1 MCKKESYSDVA
12 PLQPIIVS
20 QPMEL
25 VHMDFLSIEPSK
37 GNIENVLVIT
47 DYFTRYAQ
55 AYASKT
61 QTAQAT
67 AKLLWENFIRHYG
80 FPEKFLSDQGRNF
93 ESELISEL
101 CKLAQVEKVHTT
113 PYHPMTNGQCERF
126 NSTLCNM
133 LGTLSEKDKLDWKA
147 HLSSM
152 THAYNCTQHPSTT
165 YSPYFLMFGRQPRLP
180 IDFEMGLPV
189 DILGDNC
196 SKTRFVQKLKQRLNF
211 AYKKAKEMSQ
221 KQAQK
226 YKSSYD
232 RKIKGSQLKEN
243 DIVLVKRVAWKGRHK
258 IQNKWEPSEYIVI
271 EQPNLQIPVYKV
283 KSLEDEKI
291 KVLHRNML
299 LPLGIKFLPEDDSD
313 QDAEE
318 EPECDLSYVDRQ
330 IPEKISQPSILNMT
344 PLPQKDFEHGQKA
357 EESFVD
363 SKKLSE
369 GHDSQQGSMAPPSA
383 YSSDQLIDSQ
393 MTLDPQFLV
402 PTDNT
407 VSSDPT
413 QTTFIPDKYNDIS
426 LKMPSTEVNSDSLM
440 KT

>member
-1 MCKKESYSDVA
+1 M
-12 PLQPIIVS
+12 
-20 QPMEL
+20 
-25 VHMDFLSIEPSK
+25 
-37 GNIENVLVIT
+37 
-47 DYFTRYAQ
+47 
-55 AYASKT
+55 
-61 QTAQAT
+61 
-67 AKLLWENFIRHYG
+67 
-80 FPEKFLSDQGRNF
+80 SDQGRNF

-152 THAYNCTQHPSTT
+152 TYAYNCTQHPSTT

-180 IDFEMGLPV
+180 VDFEMGLPV
-189 DILGDNC
+189 DILGDKC
-196 SKTRFVQKLKQRLNF
+196 SKTRYVQKLKQRLNF
-211 AYKKAKEMSQ
+211 AFKKAKEMSQ

-226 YKSSYD
+226 YRSSYD

-258 IQNKWEPSEYIVI
+258 IQNKWEPSEYVVI
-271 EQPNLQIPVYKV
+271 EQPNLKVPVYKV

-313 QDAEE
+313 QDSEE
-318 EPECDLSYVDRQ
+318 EPECGLSHIDRQ
-330 IPEKISQPSILNMT
+330 IPEKISQPSISNMT
-344 PLPQKDFEHGQKA
+344 PLPQDNLEHGQKVLD
-357 EESFVD
+357 SFVD
-363 SKKLSE
+363 SEKLSE

-383 YSSDQLIDSQ
+383 HSSDQLIDSQ
-393 MTLDPQFLV
+393 MTLDPEFLV

-413 QTTFIPDKYNDIS
+413 QTTLIPSKYNDIS
-426 LKMPSTEVNSDSLM
+426 LKMPSTEDNSDSLM
-440 KT
+440 KTEVFRICG